1 MLAEGVWDR
10 VFSVSPVV
18 MIVAAFVLVAGAGPG
33 GFAFAA
39 RDPHPS
45 FQGATIS
52 SDGSTCSIEF
62 WNGGNADAHLT
73 QVVLSSQGASNAVSF
88 ASSFVLHPSQNSTY
102 DCSLGSATQFLP
114 GFVGQPGMSF
124 NLTAR
129 FDDGMY
135 LHFESV
141 FS

>member
-1 MLAEGVWDR
+1 VKGFWNRIFAA
-10 VFSVSPVV
+10 SPLV
-18 MIVAAFVLVAGAGPG
+18 MIVAAAVLVAGAGLG
-33 GFAFAA
+33 GYAFAA
-39 RDPHPS
+39 REPHPS
-45 FQGATIS
+45 FQSATIS
-52 SDGSTCSIEF
+52 SDGSTCSIDF

-73 QVVLSSQGASNAVSF
+73 QVVLSSLGTSNAVSF
-88 ASSFVLHPSQNSTY
+88 ASSFVLHPSKTSTY

-114 GFVGQPGMSF
+114 GFVGQPGMCF

-129 FDDGMY
+129 FDDGTY

>member
-1 MLAEGVWDR
+1 VKEVWNR
-10 VFSVSPVV
+10 VFSASPLV
-18 MIVAAFVLVAGAGPG
+18 MIVAAIVLIAGAGLG
-33 GFAFAA
+33 GFALAA

-45 FQGATIS
+45 LQNATIS
-52 SDGSTCSIEF
+52 SDGSTCSIDF
-62 WNGGNADAHLT
+62 WNGGNADAYLT

-88 ASSFVLHPSQNSTY
+88 ASSYVLHPNQTSTY

-114 GFVGQPGMSF
+114 GFVGQPGMPF

-129 FDDGMY
+129 FDDGTY